1 MRGFICFMSLMIL
14 WAGIETFPLWA
25 NVLLLAI
32 FWITSKK
39 YWVK

>member
-14 WAGIETFPLWA
+14 WAGIETLPLWA
-25 NVLLLAI
+25 IIVLLAT
-32 FWITSKK
+32 FGITSKK